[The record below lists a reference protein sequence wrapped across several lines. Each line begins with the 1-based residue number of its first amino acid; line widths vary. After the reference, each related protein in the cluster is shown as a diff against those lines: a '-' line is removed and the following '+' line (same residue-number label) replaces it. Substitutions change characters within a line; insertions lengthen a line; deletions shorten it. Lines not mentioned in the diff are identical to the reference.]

1 MNSRILKVTM
11 ALGLVLVGL
20 GISIAGAAATKLIDL
35 TLADPTNG
43 QKYAAETSH
52 TMGQLFSLINTNN
65 PANNSQF
72 LMLAANGGKAPMA
85 AADYTKNSNF
95 KNMGSISPLNAQ
107 GGTGTVKADGRALF
121 LTAGGAPLA
130 TTVTLKAPTD
140 AHLNAVMTQYAAQA
154 PKYFTSILK
163 GKNKS
168 WSLLKAQTE
177 GKKMADKNAAAVKEK
192 IQKLLVWFEYQGYA
206 MFIFNPWSPSLLSEL
221 AKWRTS

>member
-1 MNSRILKVTM
+1 MKNKMLKVTV

-20 GISIAGAAATKLIDL
+20 GISIAGATATKLIDI
-35 TLADPTNG
+35 TVANPTNG
-43 QKYAAETSH
+43 QKYAAGASH
-52 TMGQLFSLINTNN
+52 AIGQLFSLINTNN
-65 PANNSQF
+65 PASNSQF

-107 GGTGTVKADGRALF
+107 GGTGTVKADGNALF
-121 LTAGGAPLA
+121 LTAGAAPLA

-140 AHLNAVMTQYAAQA
+140 AHINAIMGEYAAQG
-154 PKYFTSILK
+154 PKYYTNTLRA
-163 GKNKS
+163 KNKS
-168 WSLLKAQTE
+168 WPLAKAQTE
-177 GKKMADKNAAAVKEK
+177 GKKMADKNTAAVKQK
-192 IQKLLVWFEYQGYA
+192 LQKLLVWFEYQGYA